1 MSKQCDRMDAK
12 VIRKDG
18 SSFWQEVYQNCS
30 EVSED
35 ERLVTE
41 EEMKDLFYEIVT
53 RDERASWDYERIELE
68 YTWGKEILKTTIY

>member
-1 MSKQCDRMDAK
+1 MRQNGCKGY
-12 VIRKDG
+12 RKDG
-18 SSFWQEVYQNCS
+18 SSFWYEVYQNCS
-30 EVSED
+30 EVDED